1 MSRLYSKSFI
11 MSSSYLLFALMVV
24 SFVYF
29 IVFVVF
35 ILLHKAK
42 AVLGAILSFAFI
54 RIRSVEVV
62 T

>member
-1 MSRLYSKSFI
+1 
-11 MSSSYLLFALMVV
+11 MVV